1 MTDVFGEFGESVD
14 ILDSVPSAANVI
26 TPAEYD
32 VIRMKA
38 FIDGMPL
45 ESLIAVQEAID
56 RRINEVAREEQERVK
71 ADAERLAKFYGT
83 TVAAVIGLPEPA
95 PAPVVAPK
103 RKRKVKKYAN
113 PDNKLEVWFGKG
125 NQPAWLKTYLA
136 NGGKKEELAV

>member
-1 MTDVFGEFGESVD
+1 MDAIGTEGSELQDMD
-14 ILDSVPSAANVI
+14 AALHRNVV

-45 ESLIAVQEAID
+45 ESLVAVCTAID
-56 RRINEVAREEQERVK
+56 LRILDVAREEQERVK

-83 TVAAVIGLPEPA
+83 TVAAVIGLPEPV
-95 PAPVVAPK
+95 PVATPK
-103 RKRKVKKYAN
+103 RKRKSKAVRYVN
-113 PDNKLEVWFGKG
+113 PDNPLEVWFGKG